1 MAENT
6 RVALYA
12 RYSTDMQ
19 SDASINDQ
27 FRLCSLR
34 SSKEGWSVTLR
45 YEDRATSGASLLRN
59 GIQSLLSDALAGKF
73 DIVLCE
79 ALDRLSRDQED
90 IAGIYKRLSFAGV
103 KIITLSEGEVSD
115 LHIGLKGTMNALF
128 LKDLADKT
136 RRGLRGRVE
145 AGKSAGGIAY
155 GYDVVKEFDANNGPL
170 KGKRTINAHE
180 AEIINRIFEEYA
192 SGKSPRAIAHDLN
205 SEDIS
210 GPRTKNWSPST
221 IYGNRHR
228 GTGIINNELY
238 IGRLVWN
245 RLRYVKNPDTGKRIS
260 KLNPES
266 DWVIEQIPTLRVVDQ
281 SLWNSVKTKQKKLD
295 GRKEKQTYWKQQRPK
310 HLLTGLV
317 KCGTCGGNYTK
328 INKALFG
335 CATSRNKGLSVCDNR
350 TNIRVDDLDNMILDS
365 LKGQLMA
372 PALFEE
378 FAKAFVKEVNTL
390 RSSQTN
396 TRKAQEAE
404 LQRLE
409 KQIRNIIEAIKD
421 GLATSS
427 MKAELH
433 EMDARKVTLTE
444 NLAMHEDEQPLLHPA
459 MAQIYRDK
467 VANLADALIDDQ
479 TKPEAFEAIR
489 GLVDK
494 IALTP
499 STNGLDIKLT
509 GDIAS
514 IMEIASNTPQTN
526 KAPSIPARDFSIL
539 AEQVKVVAGVG
550 FEPTT
555 FRL

>member
-1 MAENT
+1 M

-19 SDASINDQ
+19 SDASIDDQ
-27 FRLCSLR
+27 FRLCTLR
-34 SSKEGWSVTLR
+34 SDKEGWSVTLR
-45 YEDRATSGASLLRN
+45 YEDRATSGANLLRN
-59 GIQSLLSDALAGKF
+59 GIQSLLADALAGKF

-266 DWVIEQIPTLRVVDQ
+266 DWVIEQIPT
-281 SLWNSVKTKQKKLD
+281 
-295 GRKEKQTYWKQQRPK
+295 
-310 HLLTGLV
+310 
-317 KCGTCGGNYTK
+317 
-328 INKALFG
+328 
-335 CATSRNKGLSVCDNR
+335 
-350 TNIRVDDLDNMILDS
+350 
-365 LKGQLMA
+365 
-372 PALFEE
+372 
-378 FAKAFVKEVNTL
+378 
-390 RSSQTN
+390 
-396 TRKAQEAE
+396 
-404 LQRLE
+404 
-409 KQIRNIIEAIKD
+409 
-421 GLATSS
+421 
-427 MKAELH
+427 
-433 EMDARKVTLTE
+433 
-444 NLAMHEDEQPLLHPA
+444 
-459 MAQIYRDK
+459 
-467 VANLADALIDDQ
+467 
-479 TKPEAFEAIR
+479 
-489 GLVDK
+489 
-494 IALTP
+494 
-499 STNGLDIKLT
+499 
-509 GDIAS
+509 
-514 IMEIASNTPQTN
+514 
-526 KAPSIPARDFSIL
+526 
-539 AEQVKVVAGVG
+539 
-550 FEPTT
+550 
-555 FRL
+555 

>member
-1 MAENT
+1 M

-19 SDASINDQ
+19 SDASIDDQ
-27 FRLCSLR
+27 FRLCTLR
-34 SSKEGWSVTLR
+34 SDKEEWSVTLR

-59 GIQSLLSDALAGKF
+59 GIQSLLSDALEGKF

-145 AGKSAGGIAY
+145 AGKSAGGNAY
-155 GYDVVKEFDANNGPL
+155 GYDVVKEFDANNKPL
-170 KGKRTINAHE
+170 KGKRTINGHE
-180 AEIINRIFEEYA
+180 AEIVNRIFEEYT

-205 SEDIS
+205 SEGIP
-210 GPRTKNWSPST
+210 GPRAKNWSPST

-245 RLRYVKNPDTGKRIS
+245 RLRYVKNPNTGKRVS

-266 DWVIEQIPTLRVVDQ
+266 DWVIEEVPTLRIVGQ
-281 SLWNSVKTKQKKLD
+281 NLWDNVKAKQKKLD
-295 GRKEKQTYWKQQRPK
+295 GPKEKQAYWKQQRPK

-317 KCGTCGGNYTK
+317 KCGTCGGCYTK
-328 INKALFG
+328 INQALFG

-350 TNIRVDDLDNMILDS
+350 TNIRVDDLDNMVLDS
-365 LKGQLMA
+365 LKGQLMD

-378 FAKAFVKEVNTL
+378 FAKTFVKEVNTF
-390 RSSQTN
+390 RSLQTN
-396 TRKAQEAE
+396 TRKTQGAE
-404 LQRLE
+404 LQKLE
-409 KQIRNIIEAIKD
+409 KQIHNIIEAVKE
-421 GLATSS
+421 GYATTS

-433 EMDARKVTLTE
+433 ELDARKVTLTQK
-444 NLAMHEDEQPLLHPA
+444 LAAHEDEQPHLHPA
-459 MAQIYRDK
+459 MAQIYREK
-467 VANLADALIDDQ
+467 VTNLADTLKDDQ
-479 TKPEAFEAIR
+479 AKPEAFEAIR

-494 IALTP
+494 IVLTP
-499 STNGLDIKLT
+499 NANGLDIKLT

-514 IMEIASNTPQTN
+514 IMEIASNAPQTT